1 MHRIF
6 QAARHTA
13 WRHIIAQWHLSAT
26 VEGWLKLHNFKS
38 RKVRRLG
45 KDKESGLQLVEVI
58 LSPMVNASIKDVLT
72 PYREAYKWREMA
84 DVQPISYYRQ
94 EVML

>member
-1 MHRIF
+1 MATPRPSYEVH
-6 QAARHTA
+6 AV
-13 WRHIIAQWHLSAT
+13 LSVDPFPGFT